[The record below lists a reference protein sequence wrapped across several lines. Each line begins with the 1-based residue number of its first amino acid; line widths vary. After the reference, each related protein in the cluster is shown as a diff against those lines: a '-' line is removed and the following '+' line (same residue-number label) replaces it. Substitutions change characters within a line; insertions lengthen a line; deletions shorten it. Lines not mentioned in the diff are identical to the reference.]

1 MPCAAFRNFTRAAL
15 ARFRLSE
22 IVNSTN
28 VLLPTK
34 SLVSFVKLYRNTVYR
49 RATLK
54 SRIVHLR
61 ESLGVVASTGTVRL
75 H

>member
-34 SLVSFVKLYRNTVYR
+34 SLVSFVNCTAILCIVEQPSNRGSFIC
-49 RATLK
+49 A
-54 SRIVHLR
+54 SR
-61 ESLGVVASTGTVRL
+61 
-75 H
+75 